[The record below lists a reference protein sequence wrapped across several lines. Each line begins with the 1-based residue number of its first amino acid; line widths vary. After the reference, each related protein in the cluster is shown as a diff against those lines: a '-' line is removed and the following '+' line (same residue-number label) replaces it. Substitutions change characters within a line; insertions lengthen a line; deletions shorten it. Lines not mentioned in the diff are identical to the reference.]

1 MIGKTPQDQ
10 NHYIFNDLD
19 QSIQDKWNDDKQ
31 KYFVCGDTMEEKR
44 EPLKWKIEYSSDPS
58 AQGEMVALSW

>member
-19 QSIQDKWNDDKQ
+19 QSIRDKWKDDKQ

-44 EPLKWKIEYSSDPS
+44 EPLKWKIEYSSNPEDQ
-58 AQGEMVALSW
+58 AEMIALSW